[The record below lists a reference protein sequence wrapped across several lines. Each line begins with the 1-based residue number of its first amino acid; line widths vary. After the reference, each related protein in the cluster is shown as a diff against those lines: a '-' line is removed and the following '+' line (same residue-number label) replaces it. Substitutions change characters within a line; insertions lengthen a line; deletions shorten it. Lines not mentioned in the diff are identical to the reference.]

1 MPRKPKTSRTSE
13 NNWLLT
19 AEQIETLVHQYVEL
33 RKTQEQ
39 AAYHAEIGTSLA
51 AKILKHKG
59 LTRSPWD
66 RPRHRWMKETGA
78 AVAKR
83 DSRSLSEG

>member
-1 MPRKPKTSRTSE
+1 MAVKPKRTSE

-19 AEQIETLVHQYVEL
+19 DEQLDILVHQYVEL
-33 RKTQEQ
+33 RKTQQQ
-39 AAYHAEIGTSLA
+39 AAYHAGISLSMA

-59 LTRSPWD
+59 VTRSPWD
-66 RPRHRWMKETGA
+66 RPRHVWMKETGA

-83 DSRSLSEG
+83 DAG

>member
-1 MPRKPKTSRTSE
+1 MVPKSKNPRTPE

-19 AEQIETLVHQYVEL
+19 EEQTEILVHQYVEC
-33 RKTQEQ
+33 RKTQQQ
-39 AAYHAEIGTSLA
+39 AAYHAEIGKSLA
-51 AKILKHKG
+51 AQILKHKG

-66 RPRHRWMKETGA
+66 RPRHRWMKETKA

-83 DSRSLSEG
+83 AGRSLSEG